1 MTQETTGPAP
11 ERAERMLMLGRWV
24 VGLAAVVVLTLVIG
38 GYGMGWRWT
47 GLSRAVTLWDWMQA
61 LLLPL
66 ALSVAPL
73 LLLHRSRLR
82 RGHHIALLAALL
94 AFAVLVVLGYLV
106 PLDWTGFRGNTLW
119 DWFELT
125 LLPLVVT
132 AAPVWVRANR
142 VQRRHLLVAGTA
154 LAVFAVFVL
163 AGYTVPLLWTGFR
176 DNTAWDWLKLLLLPV
191 LLPTVV
197 IPLLTSRMRRSLGA
211 DEEAKASTKGGAG
224 EERAARRA
232 DAGADATP
240 ESERHVTPGG

>member
-11 ERAERMLMLGRWV
+11 ETSERMLTIGRWV
-24 VGLAAVVVLTLVIG
+24 VAAAAAVVLCLVIG

-73 LLLHRSRLR
+73 LLLHRRRLHR
-82 RGHHIALLAALL
+82 AHHLVLLGVLL

-132 AAPVWVRANR
+132 AAPVWVRADR
-142 VQRRHLLVAGTA
+142 VQRRQLLVAGTA
-154 LAVFAVFVL
+154 VAVFAVFVL

-211 DEEAKASTKGGAG
+211 DEEG
-224 EERAARRA
+224 EEKKTVEPAAAASDAAA
-232 DAGADATP
+232 DQPRPALQDPPDGAV
-240 ESERHVTPGG
+240 RG

>member
-1 MTQETTGPAP
+1 M
-11 ERAERMLMLGRWV
+11 
-24 VGLAAVVVLTLVIG
+24 
-38 GYGMGWRWT
+38 
-47 GLSRAVTLWDWMQA
+47 
-61 LLLPL
+61 
-66 ALSVAPL
+66 
-73 LLLHRSRLR
+73 
-82 RGHHIALLAALL
+82 LLAALL
-94 AFAVLVVLGYLV
+94 AFAVVVVLGYLV

-163 AGYTVPLLWTGFR
+163 AGYTVPLLWTGFG

-197 IPLLTSRMRRSLGA
+197 IPLLTSRMRRSLDTDTDTDTDTTEQHERGA
-211 DEEAKASTKGGAG
+211 SPSEA
-224 EERAARRA
+224 
-232 DAGADATP
+232 AT
-240 ESERHVTPGG
+240 E